1 MLDTPTEGEFLEGRS
16 QALVLSKGS
25 PGDAD
30 TQAGVTPKPSKHCFL
45 Y

>member
-30 TQAGVTPKPSKHCFL
+30 TQAGVENPKP
-45 Y
+45 